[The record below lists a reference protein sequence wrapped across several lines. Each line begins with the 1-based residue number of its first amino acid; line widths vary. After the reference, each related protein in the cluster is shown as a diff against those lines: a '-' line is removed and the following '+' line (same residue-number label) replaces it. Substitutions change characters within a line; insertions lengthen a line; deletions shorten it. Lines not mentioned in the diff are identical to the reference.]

1 MRLKALH
8 SLPKPPS
15 ISDRS
20 NFIKRRRELKELLT
34 AVYIASFIYRQH
46 STSPEQYLKNSD
58 ETITIIINR
67 NRRLSRILRLIV
79 IADYAYDYYTI
90 IVGRVPTSLV
100 IIAQCNR
107 QANASSSVF

>member
-34 AVYIASFIYRQH
+34 AVYVASFIYRQH
-46 STSPEQYLKNSD
+46 STSPEQYLKNSFLSSPV
-58 ETITIIINR
+58 ELKTFAHPTILKLDQHKLYAKGACIIFIAF
-67 NRRLSRILRLIV
+67 V
-79 IADYAYDYYTI
+79 IP
-90 IVGRVPTSLV
+90 RHK
-100 IIAQCNR
+100 
-107 QANASSSVF
+107 F

>member
-1 MRLKALH
+1 MRGGGCSKM
-8 SLPKPPS
+8 K
-15 ISDRS
+15 
-20 NFIKRRRELKELLT
+20 FK
-34 AVYIASFIYRQH
+34 F
-46 STSPEQYLKNSD
+46 SD
-58 ETITIIINR
+58 ETITIMINR

-107 QANASSSVF
+107 QANASSSVS

>member
-1 MRLKALH
+1 VKREADVFSKNNLCG
-8 SLPKPPS
+8 
-15 ISDRS
+15 R
-20 NFIKRRRELKELLT
+20 FIT
-34 AVYIASFIYRQH
+34 
-46 STSPEQYLKNSD
+46 TSD
-58 ETITIIINR
+58 ETITIMINR

-107 QANASSSVF
+107 QANASSSVS

>member
-1 MRLKALH
+1 M
-8 SLPKPPS
+8 
-15 ISDRS
+15 
-20 NFIKRRRELKELLT
+20 
-34 AVYIASFIYRQH
+34 
-46 STSPEQYLKNSD
+46 
-58 ETITIIINR
+58 INR

-79 IADYAYDYYTI
+79 IADYAYDYLTI